1 MLVGLDSTCYIVF
14 FGASTRPPN
23 GKDPQNFRAVGS
35 QQGGI
40 SEPTVGAGWVWMR
53 QLFTW
58 VFPKLVAPKIM
69 ISMNKKHVSKLGIS
83 MKTQSLFSTFSA
95 YIDYFPTTFFFALS
109 CLIAEVQ
116 PDFQSYLI
124 IQIVGIHRSSPLVIG
139 GMMIKYGR
147 DIKSQRIL
155 TGNRSID
162 EVSTII

>member
-1 MLVGLDSTCYIVF
+1 MGLD
-14 FGASTRPPN
+14 A
-23 GKDPQNFRAVGS
+23 
-35 QQGGI
+35 
-40 SEPTVGAGWVWMR
+40 PTVHLG
-53 QLFTW
+53 
-58 VFPKLVAPKIM
+58 FPKVGGAKD
-69 ISMNKKHVSKLGIS
+69 NDFNEQ
-83 MKTQSLFSTFSA
+83 KTCLQTWDFNEDPESLQHFFRLHRLFS
-95 YIDYFPTTFFFALS
+95 YNIFFFALS

>member
-1 MLVGLDSTCYIVF
+1 M
-14 FGASTRPPN
+14 
-23 GKDPQNFRAVGS
+23 
-35 QQGGI
+35 
-40 SEPTVGAGWVWMR
+40 
-53 QLFTW
+53 
-58 VFPKLVAPKIM
+58 
-69 ISMNKKHVSKLGIS
+69 
-83 MKTQSLFSTFSA
+83 
-95 YIDYFPTTFFFALS
+95 S

-162 EVSTII
+162 EVSTIIWEFIYVDVHKWGYPKMDGLYGKILLNWMI